1 MDETRILLDEAR
13 FATLDESGKPAFIFD
28 WLQRLNKILTNLT
41 SSLQSAKPNL
51 SHKET
56 ETNINN
62 KGDYRCRPIFNCS
75 SNQSSRIYLKELVRN
90 SQKKLVAQLSNLI
103 QTGAATGPIIRQLV
117 SDCFVSLFIV
127 GDTFL
132 LFETINKCVY
142 QIKAK
147 KLICMILTYFDIT
160 FRNCILDATTYSKPE
175 MTP

>member
-62 KGDYRCRPIFNCS
+62 KGDYRCRPISNCS
-75 SNQSSRIYLKELVRN
+75 PNQSSHISLKELVRN

-142 QIKAK
+142 
-147 KLICMILTYFDIT
+147 
-160 FRNCILDATTYSKPE
+160 
-175 MTP
+175 

>member
-62 KGDYRCRPIFNCS
+62 KGDYRFLTSYCS
-75 SNQSSRIYLKELVRN
+75 PNQSSHIPFKELVRN

-132 LFETINKCVY
+132 LFETINKYVY
-142 QIKAK
+142 YVKAK
-147 KLICMILTYFDIT
+147 KLIQSIGSYKK
-160 FRNCILDATTYSKPE
+160 RSYKKQA
-175 MTP
+175 